1 LCIPFEAVGKAE
13 SFPRQSIKDA
23 LPDVTEWWM
32 AKIMSIGRCLYHN
45 IIEVT
50 TCVTSDNRENALAK
64 RIRSR
69 SVRNSDSPGGY
80 GRSCSGRDLAS
91 RASMAG
97 TLPKG
102 SVV

>member
-1 LCIPFEAVGKAE
+1 LCTTPLVAVEA
-13 SFPRQSIKDA
+13 
-23 LPDVTEWWM
+23 
-32 AKIMSIGRCLYHN
+32 
-45 IIEVT
+45 T
-50 TCVTSDNRENALAK
+50 TWVTSANRENALAK
-64 RIRSR
+64 RIRSK

-80 GRSCSGRDLAS
+80 GRSCSGRDLVS